1 MTWIYVVPSLL
12 FCLILIGVMVA
23 IACFGHWLV
32 YRYVPHRDF
41 VKHNDVAG
49 FVLAIIG
56 VVYAVLLSFVVV
68 VVWQEF
74 ENSDATAQ
82 REASAAADMYRL
94 SAAYPAPFRQLIRA
108 ELRRYT
114 RLMIDDEWPAMRL
127 GGASRAAKDL
137 TGLLADELSSYKPGT
152 SNQVQVQAVMLGSL
166 RVFLD
171 SRRQRLHDNETGIP
185 RILWGVLI
193 ASGVITIG
201 FVYLFGMENF
211 RIQLLMTALLAAI
224 IGLMFTL
231 IVELDYPFRGDTSI
245 SPHSWLLVEDQLMR

>member
-1 MTWIYVVPSLL
+1 MIALA
-12 FCLILIGVMVA
+12 CL
-23 IACFGHWLV
+23 GHWIV

-49 FVLAIIG
+49 FVLTIVG

-68 VVWQEF
+68 VVWQQF
-74 ENSDATAQ
+74 ESSDNIAE

-94 SAAYPAPFRQLIRA
+94 SAAYPSPLRQRLRS
-108 ELRRYT
+108 ELRNYVY
-114 RLMIDDEWPAMRL
+114 LMINDEWPSMRL
-127 GGASRAAKDL
+127 GGISTAARNL
-137 TGLLADELSSYKPGT
+137 TAALANQISSYGPR
-152 SNQVQVQAVMLGSL
+152 SSEQLQVQAQMLAIL

-185 RILWGVLI
+185 PILWWALI
-193 ASGVITIG
+193 ASAFITIG

-211 RIQLLMTALLAAI
+211 KIQLIMTASLAAI

-245 SPHSWLLVEDQLMR
+245 SPRSWYLVADQIKK